1 MEKEEE
7 LRELYKQLN
16 DENKSVLNLVAK
28 AISVAQ
34 NENTKL

>member
-16 DENKSVLNLVAK
+16 DENKSILNLVAK